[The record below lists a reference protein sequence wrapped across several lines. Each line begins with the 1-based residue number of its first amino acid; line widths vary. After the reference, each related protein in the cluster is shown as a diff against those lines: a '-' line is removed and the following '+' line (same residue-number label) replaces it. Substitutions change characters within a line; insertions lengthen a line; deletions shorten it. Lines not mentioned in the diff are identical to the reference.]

1 MKLNNKGWSLNTLLI
16 CMAIILSFLLISVFY
31 VYKISTKLSNDLN
44 SANNSS
50 NYVNNNSAE
59 ISDNINNGNS
69 QNNNLNQDDDSNSSN
84 TTDNN
89 DNTGD
94 NQTSDTTNNSKNKYY
109 TTKESQLQAGTIRY
123 LKENAITISDDET
136 IIINASDVIN
146 KKYIQSIKD
155 ERTNNVCD
163 GYSVASFK
171 DNDYIVKSYIDCDS
185 YSSDGYGV
193 DNQE

>member
-69 QNNNLNQDDDSNSSN
+69 QNNNLNQDDNSNSSN

>member
-1 MKLNNKGWSLNTLLI
+1 
-16 CMAIILSFLLISVFY
+16 MAIILSFLLISVFY

-44 SANNSS
+44 STNNSS

-59 ISDNINNGNS
+59 ISDNINNGNTK
-69 QNNNLNQDDDSNSSN
+69 NNNLNQDDDSNSSN
-84 TTDNN
+84 TT

-163 GYSVASFK
+163 GYSVANFK

-193 DNQE
+193 DNQV

>member
-44 SANNSS
+44 GTNNSS
-50 NYVNNNSAE
+50 NYVNNNSTE

-69 QNNNLNQDDDSNSSN
+69 QNNNLNQDDNSNSSN
-84 TTDNN
+84 ITDNN

-123 LKENAITISDDET
+123 LKENVITISDDET

>member
-69 QNNNLNQDDDSNSSN
+69 QNNNLNQDDNSNSSN

-146 KKYIQSIKD
+146 KKYIKSIKD